1 MYFSGSSCSYLP
13 QTFDRDHLKLDTNF
27 TYNEKQ
33 YVQHQALVT
42 FEQCK
47 YNYVHEIEDYVHGYM
62 TPDEQYCVPECTGVY
77 APREEGSRICS
88 CRTHVAPDGK
98 TCLASCDNY
107 DSQEKMPD
115 SNIYQCT
122 CKKFVN
128 ASGDGC
134 TDACG
139 EKEKEV

>member
-1 MYFSGSSCSYLP
+1 M
-13 QTFDRDHLKLDTNF
+13 
-27 TYNEKQ
+27 
-33 YVQHQALVT
+33 T

-47 YNYVHEIEDYVHGYM
+47 SNKIYEINDYVYGYM

-77 APREEGSRICS
+77 APTEGSKICR

-98 TCLASCDNY
+98 TCLENCNNY
-107 DSQEKMPD
+107 DSKKLISD
-115 SNIYQCT
+115 SDIFQCA
-122 CKKFVN
+122 CKKFVD

-139 EKEKEV
+139 EKEKAA